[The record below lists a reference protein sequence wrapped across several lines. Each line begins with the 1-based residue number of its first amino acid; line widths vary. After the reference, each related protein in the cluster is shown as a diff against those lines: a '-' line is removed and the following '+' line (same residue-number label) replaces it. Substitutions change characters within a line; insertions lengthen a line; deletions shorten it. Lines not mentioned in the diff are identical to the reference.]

1 MKTAKKSLAITAFLV
16 LAGSGLATAGPAAAA
31 EPAAQPVA
39 SRPQSISSGANSGPS
54 KVDATY
60 YFHTVWSTSGDCA
73 NRGRRGISN
82 GEWIDWICVKDG
94 LHSSVYK
101 WSLYV
106 R

>member
-1 MKTAKKSLAITAFLV
+1 MRTAKKSLAITAFLV
-16 LAGSGLATAGPAAAA
+16 LAGTSLATAGPAAAA
-31 EPAAQPVA
+31 EPAA
-39 SRPQSISSGANSGPS
+39 SRPASISSGATTGSGPS
-54 KVDATY
+54 KVDVTY

-94 LHSSVYK
+94 LHSSIYK